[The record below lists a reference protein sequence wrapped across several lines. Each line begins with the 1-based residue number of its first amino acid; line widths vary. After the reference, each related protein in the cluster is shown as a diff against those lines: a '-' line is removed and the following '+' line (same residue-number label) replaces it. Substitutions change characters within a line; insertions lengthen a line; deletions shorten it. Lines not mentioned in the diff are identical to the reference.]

1 MGKIWKIDW
10 KIRHISYL
18 LVFSSKYGIFHMEA
32 ITLFRFSEHLPSLT
46 EKFWEYAT
54 EFQRWSEPLLP
65 LHSPRGDRPGE
76 HESSHQRSVV
86 DAKCVSDAI
95 WTWLVHHFFL
105 APPSWQNALLQHDWS
120 IVNWGEEDNKKPWN
134 KRNKQGNISFAPQ
147 IQIESCSTNLFIC
160 LFNIDICRW

>member
-1 MGKIWKIDW
+1 
-10 KIRHISYL
+10 
-18 LVFSSKYGIFHMEA
+18 MEA

-120 IVNWGEEDNKKPWN
+120 IVNWVKSPWG
-134 KRNKQGNISFAPQ
+134 KQGNCTNSPSVIECISYIRLQ
-147 IQIESCSTNLFIC
+147 SCWIYSYTDAHLLTYLQVRYPASVDLPF
-160 LFNIDICRW
+160 